1 MPFVLQ
7 PRIVPSVARDLD
19 DGLRLG
25 VLALE
30 EEEERLLGA
39 VRSGR
44 CKRPPIALDRRAG
57 LRGDVLDVGRRARR
71 HVLLVSLDHE
81 HTAAHQGVRER
92 CPRRNFSRA
101 FEQLAAEQRLKEA
114 PSDVGDGRTVGCGS
128 GEAQLPPGGSRPEKI
143 TPASSLE
150 QRFEA
155 VAAAEVEE
163 RALEVESAV
172 RLQHSCELPG
182 TDPAREPGARDDDD
196 VDFVVGEW
204 KLSVPLRR
212 EDADVSEAPP
222 LDHPAEAVVIGD
234 PGPDDHLVTQLR
246 NRREGRR
253 CKATDCEHSSKLET
267 RQEEAPVRTIDRALQ
282 VRAGDRLRLK
292 RLFECRH
299 GLLGQRMRGFRK
311 GPPRSRLRRRLG
323 GSRTSG
329 SSAHALCDPVRRRRP

>member
-1 MPFVLQ
+1 M
-7 PRIVPSVARDLD
+7 ST
-19 DGLRLG
+19 
-25 VLALE
+25 
-30 EEEERLLGA
+30 
-39 VRSGR
+39 
-44 CKRPPIALDRRAG
+44 RRRTKA
-57 LRGDVLDVGRRARR
+57 
-71 HVLLVSLDHE
+71 
-81 HTAAHQGVRER
+81 VRER

-101 FEQLAAEQRLKEA
+101 FEQLAAEQRLEEA

-182 TDPAREPGARDDDD
+182 TDPACEPGARDDDD

-222 LDHPAEAVVIGD
+222 LDHPAETVVIGD
-234 PGPDDHLVTQLR
+234 PGPGDHLVTQLR
-246 NRREGRR
+246 NRREGQTVQGNQVRALFQARDEAGGSTSSLHRR
-253 CKATDCEHSSKLET
+253 SPSGSCRGPIAP
-267 RQEEAPVRTIDRALQ
+267 QAPVRMPSRP
-282 VRAGDRLRLK
+282 AGAADARVQERTAPIT
-292 RLFECRH
+292 FA
-299 GLLGQRMRGFRK
+299 
-311 GPPRSRLRRRLG
+311 SATRRLSNVG
-323 GSRTSG
+323 VICSRF
-329 SSAHALCDPVRRRRP
+329 V